1 MSVMVWISILFSV
14 LPVSWATAQQRL
26 TLDSVHS
33 YFEFEVRTRLGQS
46 IDGVFPRLEGEVVIL
61 PEGREKV
68 RLHLYAGDAL
78 IPGRTHYTDWVRGEH
93 FFDVQHYPTIEFES
107 QPYSSRVI
115 LQGGKISGS
124 LTIRGISR
132 DETLQIQPAAC
143 ARPGYDCDLVG
154 TGVVLRER
162 YGIDGW
168 RLILGNRV
176 TFRWHGR
183 LIEGPPSH

>member
-1 MSVMVWISILFSV
+1 M
-14 LPVSWATAQQRL
+14 
-26 TLDSVHS
+26 
-33 YFEFEVRTRLGQS
+33 
-46 IDGVFPRLEGEVVIL
+46 
-61 PEGREKV
+61 
-68 RLHLYAGDAL
+68 
-78 IPGRTHYTDWVRGEH
+78 
-93 FFDVQHYPTIEFES
+93 
-107 QPYSSRVI
+107 
-115 LQGGKISGS
+115 LQGGKISGN

-176 TFRWHGR
+176 TFCWHGR
-183 LIEGPPSH
+183 LIEGRQVIEYIHTFVAASSCFVGQWLR